1 MTDTEY
7 TPLPVAPDSEHKDA
21 ETAKYHAFVNLALIL
36 AAITGVELV
45 LVYVPFHPI
54 FIFAVLL
61 ILSLFKFVAVV
72 AWFMH
77 LLYDKLL
84 LTLAFGTGM
93 AIATGTFIALGFIMS
108 QSYVDFEAITQ
119 F

>member
-7 TPLPVAPDSEHKDA
+7 TPLPVAAEPHKNS
-21 ETAKYHAFVNLALIL
+21 ETAKYHTFVNLALAL

-45 LVYVPFHPI
+45 LVYLPFNSI
-54 FIFAVLL
+54 FIFTVLL
-61 ILSLFKFVAVV
+61 GLSLFKFIAVV

-77 LLYDKLL
+77 LIYDKLI

-93 AIATGTFIALGFIMS
+93 VIATCTFIALGFLMS
-108 QSYVDFEAITQ
+108 RNWVDVDAITQ